1 MKKLTFLLLFLFCTA
16 SLSFA
21 EKVRLGEVPPR
32 AKRGMDYPV
41 TVHVGA
47 THIRQNCEYD
57 WQSAIIGGP
66 KHTCPEVVY
75 VDAVVNGKKI
85 ELMGQSYRKYTISLG
100 DYKARLTTKAPHADP
115 AAMGQKY
122 ELLTPEKYAWRS
134 MVTGVSE

>member
-32 AKRGMDYPV
+32 AKRGVDYPV
-41 TVHVGA
+41 AVHIGA

-75 VDAVVNGKKI
+75 VDAFVNGKKI
-85 ELMGQSYRKYTISLG
+85 ELMGQYYQKYTISLG
-100 DYKARLTTKAPHADP
+100 DYKARLTTKAPNADP